1 MQELQHA
8 KFERL
13 DPQDLSTV
21 VDFLEVQYN
30 PTEFTFN
37 KAAQIADINIPGLDM
52 PILQFVRGQTETL
65 SLELFFDTT
74 DHGTAENSRP
84 VTEKTDKFYQLIKID
99 RSTHAPPICR
109 FVWGRGHFAGS
120 KLQGDWASQNRTN
133 GFQCIVESVRQKF
146 SLFSTEGTPLRATLS
161 INLRE
166 YKTLN
171 EQIEQI
177 RYESPD
183 HTHSH
188 VIERGDTLTSIAAK
202 TYGDATQWRA
212 IANHNQI
219 TDPLELQLGMILEI
233 PPIEGLERL

>member
-1 MQELQHA
+1 MQELQLA

-13 DPQDLSTV
+13 DPHDLGTV
-21 VDFLEVQYN
+21 VDSLNVQYN
-30 PTEFTFN
+30 PTEFTLN
-37 KAAQIADINIPGLDM
+37 KGVQIADINIPGLDM

-74 DHGTAENSRP
+74 DNGMAKNARP
-84 VTEKTDKFYQLIKID
+84 VTEETDKFYQLIKID
-99 RSTHAPPICR
+99 RSIHAPPICR
-109 FVWGRGHFAGS
+109 FVWGQGHFSGS
-120 KLQGDWASQNRTN
+120 KFQGDWASQNRTN

-146 SLFSTEGTPLRATLS
+146 DLFSTEGTPIRATLTL
-161 INLRE
+161 NLRE

-183 HTHSH
+183 HTHNH
-188 VIERGDTLTSIAAK
+188 IIKRGDTLTGIA
-202 TYGDATQWRA
+202 TEIYGDPVQWRA

-219 TDPLELQLGMILEI
+219 TDPLELQPGTILEI